1 MLLGNSWGLGEMSL
15 EIVVE
20 TLAHVA
26 LRLVVAND

>member
-1 MLLGNSWGLGEMSL
+1 MLLGSSWGLSEMGL

-26 LRLVVAND
+26 LRLLVAND